1 MPSGRLDLCR
11 QADPLAHEFA
21 VHENLIL
28 AAQKD
33 WKQGALVLLSDG
45 TMMVYQIDGLVNDN
59 SIQQHVSKLPAN
71 SEKPII

>member
-1 MPSGRLDLCR
+1 MK
-11 QADPLAHEFA
+11 
-21 VHENLIL
+21 NLRL

-33 WKQGALVLLSDG
+33 WKQGALVRLSDG

-59 SIQQHVSKLPAN
+59 SIQQHVSKLAAN

>member
-1 MPSGRLDLCR
+1 MPSGRPKLCR
-11 QADPLAHEFA
+11 QADPLAQEFA
-21 VHENLIL
+21 MQENLRI

-33 WKQGALVLLSDG
+33 WKQGALVHLSDG

-71 SEKPII
+71 SKKPII